1 MIANSRFAADTIVRW
16 HPDQVAAEIDGEV
29 VVMSIAQGKYVG
41 LDDMASGIW
50 RRLETPQRVADL
62 CDGLI
67 RDFDGAPEAIRADV
81 VAFLAS
87 LEEHGL
93 IVVDGG
99 V

>member
-1 MIANSRFAADTIVRW
+1 MTENSRFPSDAIVRW

-62 CDGLI
+62 CDALI
-67 RDFDGAPEAIRADV
+67 RDYAGDPAAIRADV

-99 V
+99 A

>member
-1 MIANSRFAADTIVRW
+1 MIETSRFAADTIVRW

-50 RRLETPQRVADL
+50 RRLEAPQRVDAL
-62 CDGLI
+62 CEGLI
-67 RDFDGAPEAIRADV
+67 RDYEGDPDAIRADV
-81 VAFLAS
+81 LAFLAR

-93 IVVDGG
+93 ILVA
-99 V
+99 